1 MKKAMKKLMAALLA
15 VAMVCAMAIPAFAAG
30 GAGATTGEGKITID
44 NAVIGHTYKI
54 YRILNLQY
62 NETAKSFRYEKNDK
76 WGAFV
81 DEQSDK
87 LAVDANGVVT
97 WKKGVSAEKDGA
109 PIKALA
115 IAAGQ
120 YVKDQG
126 TAFAADDS
134 KVAASSTV
142 IFDNLPLGW
151 YLVVSD
157 LTNDAICSIDT
168 TAKEVT
174 IKEKNGVPTVTKEVE
189 YASGSWGQG
198 NDGNVGDTV
207 NFQTTIYVTDGNPT
221 NYVLH
226 DKMSNGLTFK
236 EDSIA
241 VKVNDTTPITNY
253 TVKYTNTDKCTFE
266 ISFPNGT
273 LHTNDKVVVT
283 YSATINS
290 NAVVGT
296 AGNENETW
304 LKYGNNGETTHG
316 KTKTYTWSFNIFKY
330 FTDSNDKMQYLAD
343 VEFVLYRKDN
353 TTNKIEY
360 AQFDSNNNN
369 KLTGWTEAEN
379 EATKLKTNATS
390 IVGVEGL
397 DKGTYFLKETA
408 TPGGFNGLTTDVEV
422 QIDSSC
428 NTLNG
433 ATYTVK
439 YKMANANDEDF
450 TDAGDAK
457 IVPIENKRGTTL
469 PGTGGIG
476 TTIFYVVGGGLMVA
490 AAILLI
496 TKKRMENR

>member
-15 VAMVCAMAIPAFAAG
+15 VAMVCAMAIPAWADG
-30 GAGATTGEGKITID
+30 GVTHNSSSKDGKITIN
-44 NAVIGHTYKI
+44 NAVTGQTYKI
-54 YRILNLQY
+54 YRILDLQY
-62 NETAKSFRYEKNDK
+62 NDTAKSFRYVKNDK

-81 DEQSDK
+81 DEQSSY
-87 LAVDANGVVT
+87 LTVDANGVVT
-97 WKKGVSAEKDGA
+97 WKDGVSSEKDGA

-120 YVKDQG
+120 HVKD
-126 TAFAADDS
+126 TPSLAADGS
-134 KVAASSTV
+134 EKAASSIVT
-142 IFDNLPLGW
+142 FDRLPLGW

-157 LTNDAICSIDT
+157 LTTDAICSIDT

-174 IKEKNGVPTVTKEVE
+174 IKEKNGAPTVTKEVE
-189 YASGSWGQG
+189 YASGSWGEG

-226 DKMSNGLTFK
+226 DQMSNGLAFK
-236 EDSIA
+236 EGSIV
-241 VKVNDTTPITNY
+241 VKKNGERFIDY
-253 TVKYTNTDKCTFE
+253 TVVTPTDNCTFE
-266 ISFPNGT
+266 IKFNENS
-273 LHTNDKVVVT
+273 LQANDTVVVT

-296 AGNENETW
+296 TGNDNETW

-330 FTDSNDKMQYLAD
+330 FTDSNNDMQYLAN

-353 TTNKIEY
+353 TANKTEY
-360 AQFDSNNNN
+360 AQFNSNN

-390 IVGVEGL
+390 TVAVEGL
-397 DKGTYFLKETA
+397 DAGTYFLKETA
-408 TPGGFNGLTTDVEV
+408 TPVGFNSLTSDVEV
-422 QIDSSC
+422 QITSSC
-428 NTLNG
+428 NTLTH
-433 ATYTVK
+433 ATYTVQ
-439 YKMANANDEDF
+439 YKMVNEEDF
-450 TDAGDAK
+450 TDTDEEEK
-457 IVPIENKRGTTL
+457 VVPIENNRGTTL

-496 TKKRMENR
+496 TKKRMENH

>member
-62 NETAKSFRYEKNDK
+62 NDTAKSFRYEKNDK

-81 DEQSDK
+81 EEQTAYLS
-87 LAVDANGVVT
+87 VDSTTGVVT
-97 WKKGVSAEKDGA
+97 WANSDNADNGTA
-109 PIKALA
+109 IKALA
-115 IAAGQ
+115 VAAGQ

-126 TAFAADDS
+126 TALTADDF
-134 KVAASSTV
+134 KEATSSTV
-142 IFDNLPLGW
+142 TFDNLPLGW

-157 LTNDAICSIDT
+157 LTSDAICSIDT

-330 FTDSNDKMQYLAD
+330 FTDSNNDMQYLPD

-369 KLTGWTEAEN
+369 NKLTGWTETKDD
-379 EATKLKTNATS
+379 ATRLTTNATS
-390 IVGVEGL
+390 TVTVEGL
-397 DKGTYFLKETA
+397 DEGTYFLKETA

-422 QIDSSC
+422 QITGSC
-428 NTLNG
+428 NTLTG
-433 ATYTVK
+433 ANYAVE
-439 YKMANANDEDF
+439 YKMDNEEDF
-450 TDAGDAK
+450 EDTDEQEK
-457 IVPIENKRGTTL
+457 VVPIENKRGTTL

-476 TTIFYVVGGGLMVA
+476 TTIFYVIGGGLMVA

>member
-15 VAMVCAMAIPAFAAG
+15 VAMVCAMAIPAFAAE
-30 GAGATTGEGKITID
+30 GATHSSSADGKITIN
-44 NAVIGHTYKI
+44 NAVTGQTYKI
-54 YRILNLQY
+54 YRILDLQY
-62 NETAKSFRYEKNDK
+62 NGTANSFRYVKNDK

-81 DEQSDK
+81 DEQSSY
-87 LAVDANGVVT
+87 LTVDANGVVT
-97 WKKGVSAEKDGA
+97 WKDGVSSEKDGA

-120 YVKDQG
+120 HVKD
-126 TAFAADDS
+126 TPSLAADGS
-134 KVAASSTV
+134 EKAASSIVT
-142 IFDNLPLGW
+142 FDDLPLGW

-157 LTNDAICSIDT
+157 LTTDAICSIDT

-174 IKEKNGVPTVTKEVE
+174 IKEKNGAPTVTKEVE
-189 YASGSWGQG
+189 YASGSWGEG

-207 NFQTTIYVTDGNPT
+207 NFQTTINVTDGDPT

-226 DKMSNGLTFK
+226 DQMSKGLTFK
-236 EDSIA
+236 ENSIA
-241 VKVNDTTPITNY
+241 VKVNDTLITNY
-253 TVKYTNTDKCTFE
+253 TVEYTNTDKCTFE

-273 LHTNDKVVVT
+273 LHTNDTVVVT
-283 YSATINS
+283 YSATIN
-290 NAVVGT
+290 NDAVVGT
-296 AGNENETW
+296 TGNENETW
-304 LKYGNNGETTHG
+304 LKYGDNGETTHG

-330 FTDSNDKMQYLAD
+330 FTDSNNDMQYLAD

-353 TTNKIEY
+353 TANKTEY
-360 AQFDSNNNN
+360 AQFNSNN

-390 IVGVEGL
+390 TVAVEGL
-397 DKGTYFLKETA
+397 DAGTYFLKETA
-408 TPGGFNGLTTDVEV
+408 TPVGFNGLTSDVEV

-428 NTLNG
+428 NTLSG

-450 TDAGDAK
+450 TDTDDEK
-457 IVPIENKRGTTL
+457 VVPIENNRGTTL
-469 PGTGGIG
+469 PSTGGIG
-476 TTIFYVVGGGLMVA
+476 TTIFYIVGGGLMVA

-496 TKKRMENR
+496 TKKRMENH

>member
-1 MKKAMKKLMAALLA
+1 MLW
-15 VAMVCAMAIPAFAAG
+15 FAADG
-30 GAGATTGEGKITID
+30 STHSSSEDGKITIQ
-44 NAVIGHTYKI
+44 NAVANQTYKI
-54 YRILNLQY
+54 YRILDLQY
-62 NETAKSFRYEKNDK
+62 NDTAKSFRYVKNDK

-81 DEQSDK
+81 EGQTTYLS
-87 LAVDANGVVT
+87 VDSKTGVVT
-97 WKKGVSAEKDGA
+97 WANSDNADNGTA
-109 PIKALA
+109 IKALA
-115 IAAGQ
+115 VAAGQ
-120 YVKDQG
+120 HVKDTPSL
-126 TAFAADDS
+126 TADGSVKAS
-134 KVAASSTV
+134 SSTV

-189 YASGSWGQG
+189 YASGSWGEG

-226 DKMSNGLTFK
+226 DKMSNGLTFQTGTISVKKNDKPFTDYTK
-236 EDSIA
+236 E
-241 VKVNDTTPITNY
+241 TPI
-253 TVKYTNTDKCTFE
+253 DDCTFE
-266 ISFPNGT
+266 IKFKDGT
-273 LHTNDKVVVT
+273 LQTNDKVVVT
-283 YSATINS
+283 YSATINR

-296 AGNENETW
+296 AGNDNDTW
-304 LKYGNNGETTHG
+304 LVYGDEGKITRS
-316 KTKTYTWSFNIFKY
+316 KTKTYTWKFNILKY
-330 FTDSNDKMQYLAD
+330 FTDSNDDKKYLAN
-343 VEFVLYRKDN
+343 VEFVLYRKNADDPA
-353 TTNKIEY
+353 EY
-360 AQFDSNNNN
+360 ATFDSNN
-369 KLTGWTEAEN
+369 KLTGWTATEGD
-379 EATKLKTNATS
+379 ATKLKTNATS
-390 IVGVEGL
+390 NVAVEGL

-408 TPGGFNGLTTDVEV
+408 TPVGFNGLTSDVEV

-428 NTLNG
+428 NTLSG

-450 TDAGDAK
+450 TDTDDEK
-457 IVPIENKRGTTL
+457 VVPIENNRGTTL

-496 TKKRMENR
+496 TKKRMENH

>member
-15 VAMVCAMAIPAFAAG
+15 VAMVCAMAIPAWAADG
-30 GAGATTGEGKITID
+30 TTHNSSSADGQITIN
-44 NAVIGHTYKI
+44 NAVNGQTYKI
-54 YRILNLQY
+54 YRILDLQY
-62 NETAKSFRYEKNDK
+62 NGTANSFRYVKNTK
-76 WGAFV
+76 WGTFV
-81 DEQSDK
+81 DTQTAY
-87 LAVDANGVVT
+87 LTVDPTTGVVT
-97 WKKGVSAEKDGA
+97 WTNTDTADNGTA
-109 PIKALA
+109 IKELA
-115 IAAGQ
+115 KAAGK
-120 YVKDQG
+120 YVKDN
-126 TAFAADDS
+126 TTSLADDGS
-134 KVAASSTV
+134 KVAASGTV
-142 IFDNLPLGW
+142 TFDRLPLGW

-189 YASGSWGQG
+189 YASGSWGEG

-226 DKMSNGLTFK
+226 DKMSTGLNFK
-236 EDSIA
+236 ENSIA
-241 VKVNDTTPITNY
+241 VKVNDTLITNY

-273 LHTNDKVVVT
+273 LQTNDKVVVT
-283 YSATINS
+283 YSAIINS
-290 NAVVGT
+290 DAVVGT
-296 AGNENETW
+296 DGNENETW
-304 LKYGNNGETTHG
+304 LKYGDNGETTHG
-316 KTKTYTWSFNIFKY
+316 KTKTYTWKFNILKY
-330 FTDSNDKMQYLAD
+330 FTDSNNEKQYLAN
-343 VEFVLYRKDN
+343 VEFVLYRKNADDK
-353 TTNKIEY
+353 TEY
-360 AQFDSNNNN
+360 AQFNSNN

-390 IVGVEGL
+390 TVAVEGL
-397 DKGTYFLKETA
+397 DAGTYFLKEIT
-408 TPGGFNGLTTDVEV
+408 TPGGFNGLTSDVEV

-428 NTLNG
+428 NTLSG
-433 ATYTVK
+433 ATYTVQ
-439 YKMANANDEDF
+439 YKMDNEEDF
-450 TDAGDAK
+450 TGAGDEK

-476 TTIFYVVGGGLMVA
+476 TTIFYVVGGGLMAA

>member
-30 GAGATTGEGKITID
+30 GAGATTGEGKITIN

-62 NETAKSFRYEKNDK
+62 NDTAKSFRYEKNDK

-81 DEQSDK
+81 EEQTAY
-87 LAVDANGVVT
+87 LAVDSKTGVVT
-97 WKKGVSAEKDGA
+97 WANSDNADNGTA
-109 PIKALA
+109 IKALA
-115 IAAGQ
+115 VAAGQ
-120 YVKDQG
+120 HVTD
-126 TAFAADDS
+126 TPSLAADDS
-134 KVAASSTV
+134 KEATSNTV

-157 LTNDAICSIDT
+157 LTTDAICSIDT

-273 LHTNDKVVVT
+273 LQTNDKVVVT

-290 NAVVGT
+290 DAVVGT

-330 FTDSNDKMQYLAD
+330 FTDSNNDMRYLAN
-343 VEFVLYRKDN
+343 VEFVLYRKNADD
-353 TTNKIEY
+353 KAEY
-360 AQFDSNNNN
+360 AKFDSNN
-369 KLTGWTEAEN
+369 KLSGWTEAES
-379 EATKLKTNATS
+379 EAGKLKTNATS

-397 DKGTYFLKETA
+397 DKGTYFLKEIT
-408 TPGGFNGLTTDVEV
+408 TPDGFNGLTSDVEV

-433 ATYTVK
+433 ATYTVQ
-439 YKMANANDEDF
+439 YKMVNEDDF
-450 TDAGDAK
+450 TDTDEEEK
-457 IVPIENKRGTTL
+457 VVPIENNRGTVL

>member
-62 NETAKSFRYEKNDK
+62 NDTAKSFRYEKNDK

-81 DEQSDK
+81 EEQTAY
-87 LAVDANGVVT
+87 LAVDSKTGVVT
-97 WKKGVSAEKDGA
+97 WANSDNADNGTA
-109 PIKALA
+109 IKALA
-115 IAAGQ
+115 VAAGQ
-120 YVKDQG
+120 HVTD
-126 TAFAADDS
+126 TPSLAADDS
-134 KVAASSTV
+134 KEATSNTV

-157 LTNDAICSIDT
+157 LTTDAICSIDT

-174 IKEKNGVPTVTKEVE
+174 IKEKNGAPTVEKKVE
-189 YASGSWGQG
+189 YASGSWGEG

-221 NYVLH
+221 NYILH
-226 DKMSNGLTFK
+226 DKMSNGLAFQTGTI
-236 EDSIA
+236 S
-241 VKVNDTTPITNY
+241 VKKNGDPFTDYTIETPI
-253 TVKYTNTDKCTFE
+253 DDCTFE
-266 ISFPNGT
+266 IKFKEGS

-296 AGNENETW
+296 TGNDNDTW
-304 LKYGNNGETTHG
+304 LKYGDEGKITRS
-316 KTKTYTWSFNIFKY
+316 KTKTYTWSFNILKF
-330 FTDSNDKMQYLAD
+330 FTDSNGDKKYLAD

-353 TTNKIEY
+353 SANKTEY
-360 AQFDSNNNN
+360 AQFDSNN
-369 KLTGWTEAEN
+369 KLTGWTATESEAG
-379 EATKLKTNATS
+379 KLRTNATS
-390 IVGVEGL
+390 NVCVEGL

-428 NTLNG
+428 NTLRG
-433 ATYTVK
+433 AAYTVQ

-450 TDAGDAK
+450 TDAGDEK

>member
-15 VAMVCAMAIPAFAAG
+15 VAMVCAMAIPAFAAE
-30 GAGATTGEGKITID
+30 GATHSSSSADGKITIN
-44 NAVIGHTYKI
+44 NAVNGQTYKI
-54 YRILNLQY
+54 YRILDLQY
-62 NETAKSFRYEKNDK
+62 NGTANSFRYVKNTK
-76 WGAFV
+76 WGTFV
-81 DEQSDK
+81 DTQTAY
-87 LAVDANGVVT
+87 LTVDPTTGVVT
-97 WKKGVSAEKDGA
+97 WTNTDTADNGTA
-109 PIKALA
+109 IKELA
-115 IAAGQ
+115 KAAGK
-120 YVKDQG
+120 YVKDN
-126 TAFAADDS
+126 TTSLADDGS
-134 KVAASSTV
+134 KVADSSTV
-142 IFDNLPLGW
+142 EFTGLPLGW

-157 LTNDAICSIDT
+157 LTTDAICSIDT

-174 IKEKNGVPTVTKEVE
+174 IKEKNGAPTVEKKVE
-189 YASGSWGQG
+189 YASGSWGEG

-236 EDSIA
+236 TDTIV
-241 VKVNDTTPITNY
+241 VKKNDKPFTDY
-253 TVKYTNTDKCTFE
+253 TKENPTDGCTFE
-266 ISFPNGT
+266 IKFNKGS
-273 LHTNDKVVVT
+273 LQANDTVVVT

-296 AGNENETW
+296 TGNDNETW
-304 LKYGNNGETTHG
+304 LKYGNNGETTHSN
-316 KTKTYTWSFNIFKY
+316 TKTYTWKFDILKY
-330 FTDSNDKMQYLAD
+330 FTDSNDTKQYLAD
-343 VEFVLYRKDN
+343 VEFVLYRKNN
-353 TTNKIEY
+353 TTNTTEY
-360 AQFDSNNNN
+360 AKFGTNN
-369 KLTGWTEAEN
+369 KLTGWTDAEN

-390 IVGVEGL
+390 TVAVEGL
-397 DKGTYFLKETA
+397 DAGTYFLKEIT
-408 TPGGFNGLTTDVEV
+408 TPGGFNGLTSDVEV

-428 NTLNG
+428 NSFRS

-439 YKMANANDEDF
+439 YKMANENKEDF
-450 TDAGDAK
+450 TDAGDEK

>member
-62 NETAKSFRYEKNDK
+62 NETAKSFRYEKNNK

-97 WKKGVSAEKDGA
+97 WKEGVSAEKDGA

-157 LTNDAICSIDT
+157 LTSDAICSIDT
-168 TAKEVT
+168 TAKQVT

-207 NFQTTIYVTDGNPT
+207 NFQTTINVTDGDPT

-226 DKMSNGLTFK
+226 DQMSKGLTFK
-236 EDSIA
+236 ENSIA
-241 VKVNDTTPITNY
+241 VKVNDTLITNY
-253 TVKYTNTDKCTFE
+253 TVEYTNTDKCTFE

-273 LHTNDKVVVT
+273 LHTNDTVVVT
-283 YSATINS
+283 YSATIN
-290 NAVVGT
+290 NDAVVGT
-296 AGNENETW
+296 TGNENETW
-304 LKYGNNGETTHG
+304 LKYGDNGETTHG

-330 FTDSNDKMQYLAD
+330 FTDSNNEKQYLAN
-343 VEFVLYRKDN
+343 VEFVLYRKNADD
-353 TTNKIEY
+353 KAEY
-360 AQFDSNNNN
+360 AKFDSNN
-369 KLTGWTEAEN
+369 KLTGWTATESEAG
-379 EATKLKTNATS
+379 KLKTNATS
-390 IVGVEGL
+390 NVVVEGL
-397 DKGTYFLKETA
+397 DAGTYFLKEIT
-408 TPGGFNGLTTDVEV
+408 TPVGFNSLTSDVEV
-422 QIDSSC
+422 LITSSC
-428 NTLNG
+428 NNLTN
-433 ATYTVK
+433 ATYTVQ
-439 YKMANANDEDF
+439 YKMVNEENFEDTDEEE
-450 TDAGDAK
+450 K
-457 IVPIENKRGTTL
+457 VVPIENNRGTTL

>member
-62 NETAKSFRYEKNDK
+62 NDTAKSFRYEKNDK

-81 DEQSDK
+81 EEQTAYLS
-87 LAVDANGVVT
+87 VDSTTGVVT
-97 WKKGVSAEKDGA
+97 WANSDNADNGTA
-109 PIKALA
+109 IKALA
-115 IAAGQ
+115 VAAGQ

-126 TAFAADDS
+126 TALTADDF
-134 KVAASSTV
+134 KEATSSTV

-157 LTNDAICSIDT
+157 LTSDAICSIDT

-330 FTDSNDKMQYLAD
+330 FTDSNNDMRYLAN
-343 VEFVLYRKDN
+343 VEFVLYRKNADD
-353 TTNKIEY
+353 KAEY
-360 AQFDSNNNN
+360 AKFDSNN
-369 KLTGWTEAEN
+369 KLTGWTKNESEAG
-379 EATKLKTNATS
+379 KLRTNATS
-390 IVGVEGL
+390 NVCVEGL
-397 DKGTYFLKETA
+397 DEGTYFLKETA
-408 TPGGFNGLTTDVEV
+408 TPVGFNSLTSDVEV
-422 QIDSSC
+422 QITSSC
-428 NTLNG
+428 NTLTN
-433 ATYTVK
+433 ATYTVQ
-439 YKMANANDEDF
+439 YKMVNDEDF
-450 TDAGDAK
+450 ADTDDK
-457 IVPIENKRGTTL
+457 EKVVPIENKRGTVL

>member
-62 NETAKSFRYEKNDK
+62 NETAKSFRYEKNNK

-97 WKKGVSAEKDGA
+97 WKEGVSAEKDGA

-157 LTNDAICSIDT
+157 LTSDAICSIDT
-168 TAKEVT
+168 TAKQVT

-207 NFQTTIYVTDGNPT
+207 NFQTTINVTDGDPT

-226 DKMSNGLTFK
+226 DQMSKGLTFK
-236 EDSIA
+236 ENSIA
-241 VKVNDTTPITNY
+241 VKVNDTLITNY
-253 TVKYTNTDKCTFE
+253 TVEYTNTDKCTFE

-273 LHTNDKVVVT
+273 LHTNDTVVVT
-283 YSATINS
+283 YSATIN
-290 NAVVGT
+290 NDAVVGT
-296 AGNENETW
+296 TGNENETW
-304 LKYGNNGETTHG
+304 LKYGDNGETTHG

-330 FTDSNDKMQYLAD
+330 FTDSNNDMQYLAD
-343 VEFVLYRKDN
+343 VEFVLYRKNADD
-353 TTNKIEY
+353 KAEY
-360 AQFDSNNNN
+360 AKFDSNN

-390 IVGVEGL
+390 TVAVEGL
-397 DKGTYFLKETA
+397 DAGTYFLKEIT
-408 TPGGFNGLTTDVEV
+408 TPGGFNGLTSDVEV

-433 ATYTVK
+433 ATYTVQ
-439 YKMANANDEDF
+439 YKMVNEDDF
-450 TDAGDAK
+450 TDTDEEEK
-457 IVPIENKRGTTL
+457 VVPIENKRGTVL

>member
-62 NETAKSFRYEKNDK
+62 NDTAKSFRYEKNDK

-81 DEQSDK
+81 EEQTAY
-87 LAVDANGVVT
+87 LAVDSKTGVVT
-97 WKKGVSAEKDGA
+97 WANSDNADNGTA
-109 PIKALA
+109 IKALA
-115 IAAGQ
+115 VAAGQ
-120 YVKDQG
+120 HVTD
-126 TAFAADDS
+126 TPSLAADDS
-134 KVAASSTV
+134 KEATSNTV

-157 LTNDAICSIDT
+157 LTTDAICSIDT
-168 TAKEVT
+168 TAKQVT

-189 YASGSWGQG
+189 YASGSWGEG

-236 EDSIA
+236 TDSI
-241 VKVNDTTPITNY
+241 VVTKNGNLFTDYTKETP
-253 TVKYTNTDKCTFE
+253 TDGCTFE
-266 ISFPNGT
+266 IKFNEGS

-296 AGNENETW
+296 DGNDNETW
-304 LKYGNNGETTHG
+304 LKYGETGETTHSN
-316 KTKTYTWSFNIFKY
+316 TKTYTWKFDILKF
-330 FTDSNDKMQYLAD
+330 FTDSNGDKKYLAD

-353 TTNKIEY
+353 SANKTEY
-360 AQFDSNNNN
+360 AKFDPNN
-369 KLTGWTEAEN
+369 KLTGWTEN
-379 EATKLKTNATS
+379 ESEAGKLTTNATS
-390 IVGVEGL
+390 NVTVKGL

-422 QIDSSC
+422 WITSNC
-428 NTLNG
+428 NTLTG
-433 ATYTVK
+433 ANYAVE
-439 YKMANANDEDF
+439 YKMVNEEGF
-450 TDAGDAK
+450 TDTDDEEK
-457 IVPIENKRGTTL
+457 VVPIENKRGTTL

>member
-15 VAMVCAMAIPAFAAG
+15 VAMVCAMAIPAFAAE
-30 GAGATTGEGKITID
+30 GATHSSSSADGKITIN
-44 NAVIGHTYKI
+44 NAVNGQTYKI
-54 YRILNLQY
+54 YRILDLQY
-62 NETAKSFRYEKNDK
+62 NGTANSFRYVKNTK

-81 DEQSDK
+81 DDQTAY

-97 WKKGVSAEKDGA
+97 WKEGVSAENDGT
-109 PIKALA
+109 PIKNLA

-134 KVAASSTV
+134 KEATSSTV
-142 IFDNLPLGW
+142 TFDNLPLGW

-168 TAKEVT
+168 TAKQVT
-174 IKEKNGVPTVTKEVE
+174 IKEKNGVPTVEKKVE
-189 YASGSWGQG
+189 YASGSWGEG

-207 NFQTTIYVTDGNPT
+207 NFQTTINVTDGNPT
-221 NYVLH
+221 NYILH
-226 DKMSNGLTFK
+226 DKMSNGLNFQTGTI
-236 EDSIA
+236 S
-241 VKVNDTTPITNY
+241 VKKNDEPFTDYTIETPI
-253 TVKYTNTDKCTFE
+253 DDCTFE
-266 ISFPNGT
+266 IKFKDGT
-273 LHTNDKVVVT
+273 LQTNDKVVVT

-296 AGNENETW
+296 AGNDNDTW
-304 LKYGNNGETTHG
+304 LVYGDEGKITRS

-330 FTDSNDKMQYLAD
+330 FTDSNNDMQYLAD

-353 TTNKIEY
+353 TANKTEY
-360 AQFDSNNNN
+360 AQFNSNN

-390 IVGVEGL
+390 TVAVEGL
-397 DKGTYFLKETA
+397 DAGTYFLKEIT
-408 TPGGFNGLTTDVEV
+408 TPGGFNGLTSDVEV

-428 NTLNG
+428 NTLSG
-433 ATYTVK
+433 ATYAVE
-439 YKMANANDEDF
+439 YKMVNEEDF
-450 TDAGDAK
+450 TDTDEQEK
-457 IVPIENKRGTTL
+457 VVPIENKRGTTL

-476 TTIFYVVGGGLMVA
+476 TTIFYVVGGGLMAA

>member
-15 VAMVCAMAIPAFAAG
+15 VAMVCAMAIPAWADG

-296 AGNENETW
+296 AGNDNETW
-304 LKYGNNGETTHG
+304 LKYGESG
-316 KTKTYTWSFNIFKY
+316 KTIPSNTKTYTWKFNIFKY
-330 FTDSNDKMQYLAD
+330 FTDSDDTMQYLAN
-343 VEFVLYRKDN
+343 VEFVLYRKNADD
-353 TTNKIEY
+353 KAEY
-360 AQFDSNNNN
+360 AKFDSNN
-369 KLTGWTEAEN
+369 KLSGWTEAEN

-408 TPGGFNGLTTDVEV
+408 TPDGFNGLTSDVEV
-422 QIDSSC
+422 LIDSSC
-428 NTLNG
+428 NTLRG
-433 ATYTVK
+433 AAYTVK

-450 TDAGDAK
+450 TDAGDEK

-476 TTIFYVVGGGLMVA
+476 TTIFYVIGGGLMAA

-496 TKKRMENR
+496 TKKRMENH

>member
-1 MKKAMKKLMAALLA
+1 MKKLMAALLA
-15 VAMVCAMAIPAFAAG
+15 VAMVCAMAIPAFAAE

-62 NETAKSFRYEKNDK
+62 NDTAKSFRYEKNDK

-81 DEQSDK
+81 EEQTAY
-87 LAVDANGVVT
+87 LAVDSKTGVVT
-97 WKKGVSAEKDGA
+97 WANSDNADNGTA
-109 PIKALA
+109 IKALA
-115 IAAGQ
+115 VAAGQ
-120 YVKDQG
+120 HVTD
-126 TAFAADDS
+126 TPSLAADDS
-134 KVAASSTV
+134 KEATSNTV

-157 LTNDAICSIDT
+157 LTTDAICSIDT
-168 TAKEVT
+168 TAKQVT
-174 IKEKNGVPTVTKEVE
+174 IREKNGVPTVTKEVE
-189 YASGSWGQG
+189 YASGSWGEG

-226 DKMSNGLTFK
+226 DKMSNGLAFQTGTI
-236 EDSIA
+236 S
-241 VKVNDTTPITNY
+241 VKKNGDPFTDYTIETPI
-253 TVKYTNTDKCTFE
+253 DDCTFE
-266 ISFPNGT
+266 IKFKEGS

-316 KTKTYTWSFNIFKY
+316 RTKTYTWKFNILKF
-330 FTDSNDKMQYLAD
+330 FTNSNDEKQYLAD
-343 VEFVLYRKDN
+343 VEFVLYRKNN
-353 TTNKIEY
+353 TTDPAEY
-360 AQFDSNNNN
+360 AKFDSNN
-369 KLTGWTEAEN
+369 KLTGWTKNESEAG
-379 EATKLKTNATS
+379 KLRTNATS
-390 IVGVEGL
+390 NVCVEGL
-397 DKGTYFLKETA
+397 DEGTYFLKETA
-408 TPGGFNGLTTDVEV
+408 TPVGFNSLTSDVEV
-422 QIDSSC
+422 QITSSC
-428 NTLNG
+428 NTLTN
-433 ATYTVK
+433 ATYTVQ
-439 YKMANANDEDF
+439 YKMVNDEDF
-450 TDAGDAK
+450 ADTDDK
-457 IVPIENKRGTTL
+457 EKVVPIENKRGTVL

-496 TKKRMENR
+496 TKKRMENH

>member
-54 YRILNLQY
+54 YRILDLQY
-62 NETAKSFRYEKNDK
+62 NDTAKSFRYEKNDK

-81 DEQSDK
+81 EEQTAY
-87 LAVDANGVVT
+87 LAVDSKTGVVT
-97 WKKGVSAEKDGA
+97 WTNPDSDNNGTA
-109 PIKALA
+109 IKALA

-126 TAFAADDS
+126 TALAADDF
-134 KVAASSTV
+134 KEATSSTV
-142 IFDNLPLGW
+142 TFDNLPLGW

-168 TAKEVT
+168 TAKQVT

-236 EDSIA
+236 TDSIV
-241 VKVNDTTPITNY
+241 VKKNDAIFTDYTKETPN
-253 TVKYTNTDKCTFE
+253 DGCTFE
-266 ISFPNGT
+266 IKFNEGS

-330 FTDSNDKMQYLAD
+330 FTDSNNDMRYLAN
-343 VEFVLYRKDN
+343 VEFVLYRKNADD
-353 TTNKIEY
+353 KAEY
-360 AQFDSNNNN
+360 AKFDSNN
-369 KLTGWTEAEN
+369 KLSGWTEAEN

-397 DKGTYFLKETA
+397 DKGTYFLKEIT
-408 TPGGFNGLTTDVEV
+408 TPDGFNGLTSDVEV
-422 QIDSSC
+422 LIDSSC
-428 NTLNG
+428 NTLSG
-433 ATYTVK
+433 ATYTVQ
-439 YKMANANDEDF
+439 YRMVNEEDF
-450 TDAGDAK
+450 TDTDEQEK
-457 IVPIENKRGTTL
+457 VVPIENNRGTTL

>member
-62 NETAKSFRYEKNDK
+62 NETAKSFRYEKNNK

-97 WKKGVSAEKDGA
+97 WKEGVSAEKDGA

-157 LTNDAICSIDT
+157 LTSDAICSIDT

-221 NYVLH
+221 NYILH
-226 DKMSNGLTFK
+226 DEMSNGLDFK
-236 EDSIA
+236 EDSIV
-241 VKVNDTTPITNY
+241 VKKNDERFTDYTKETP
-253 TVKYTNTDKCTFE
+253 TDGCTFE
-266 ISFPNGT
+266 IKFNKDSLQP
-273 LHTNDKVVVT
+273 NDKVVVT

-304 LKYGNNGETTHG
+304 LKYGDNGETTHG
-316 KTKTYTWSFNIFKY
+316 KTKTYTWKFNILKY
-330 FTDSNDKMQYLAD
+330 FTDSNDDKKYLAN
-343 VEFVLYRKDN
+343 VEFVLYRKNADD
-353 TTNKIEY
+353 KAEY
-360 AQFDSNNNN
+360 AKFDPNN
-369 KLTGWTEAEN
+369 KLTGWTEN
-379 EATKLKTNATS
+379 ESEAGKLTTNATS
-390 IVGVEGL
+390 TVAVEGL
-397 DKGTYFLKETA
+397 DAGTYFLKEIT
-408 TPGGFNGLTTDVEV
+408 TPGGFNGLTSDVEV

-428 NTLNG
+428 NTLSG
-433 ATYTVK
+433 ATYTVQ
-439 YKMANANDEDF
+439 YKMDNEEDF
-450 TDAGDAK
+450 TGAGDEK

-476 TTIFYVVGGGLMVA
+476 TTIFYVVGGGLMAA

>member
-1 MKKAMKKLMAALLA
+1 MKKLMAALLA

-62 NETAKSFRYEKNDK
+62 NDTAKSFRYEKNDK

-81 DEQSDK
+81 EEQTAY
-87 LAVDANGVVT
+87 LAVDSKTGVVT
-97 WKKGVSAEKDGA
+97 WANSDNADNGTA
-109 PIKALA
+109 IKALA
-115 IAAGQ
+115 VAAGQ
-120 YVKDQG
+120 HVTD
-126 TAFAADDS
+126 TPSLAADDS
-134 KVAASSTV
+134 KVAASNTV

-157 LTNDAICSIDT
+157 LTTDAICSIDT
-168 TAKEVT
+168 TAKQVT
-174 IKEKNGVPTVTKEVE
+174 IREKNGVPTVTKEVE
-189 YASGSWGQG
+189 YASGSWGEG

-226 DKMSNGLTFK
+226 DKMSNGLAFK

-330 FTDSNDKMQYLAD
+330 FTDSNNDMRYLAN
-343 VEFVLYRKDN
+343 VEFVLYRKNADD
-353 TTNKIEY
+353 KAEY
-360 AQFDSNNNN
+360 AKFDSNN
-369 KLTGWTEAEN
+369 KLSGWTEAES
-379 EATKLKTNATS
+379 EAGKLKTNATS

-397 DKGTYFLKETA
+397 DKGTYFLKEIT
-408 TPGGFNGLTTDVEV
+408 TPDGFNGLTSDVEV

-433 ATYTVK
+433 ATYTVQ
-439 YKMANANDEDF
+439 YKMVNEDDF
-450 TDAGDAK
+450 TDTDEEEK
-457 IVPIENKRGTTL
+457 VVPIENKRGTVL

>member
-62 NETAKSFRYEKNDK
+62 NDTAKSFRYEKNDK

-81 DEQSDK
+81 EEQTAY
-87 LAVDANGVVT
+87 LAVDSKTGVVT
-97 WKKGVSAEKDGA
+97 WANSDNADNGTA
-109 PIKALA
+109 IKALA
-115 IAAGQ
+115 VAAGQ
-120 YVKDQG
+120 HVTD
-126 TAFAADDS
+126 TPSLAADDS
-134 KVAASSTV
+134 KEATSNTV

-157 LTNDAICSIDT
+157 LTTDAICSIDT
-168 TAKEVT
+168 TAKQVT

-207 NFQTTIYVTDGNPT
+207 NFQTTINVTDGDPT

-226 DKMSNGLTFK
+226 DQMSKGLTFK
-236 EDSIA
+236 ENSIA
-241 VKVNDTTPITNY
+241 VKVNDTLITNY
-253 TVKYTNTDKCTFE
+253 TVEYTNTDKCTFE

-273 LHTNDKVVVT
+273 LHTNDTVVVT

-316 KTKTYTWSFNIFKY
+316 RTKTYTWKFNIFKY
-330 FTDSNDKMQYLAD
+330 FTDSNGDKKYLAD
-343 VEFVLYRKDN
+343 VEFVLYRKNADD
-353 TTNKIEY
+353 KAEY
-360 AQFDSNNNN
+360 AKFDSNN
-369 KLTGWTEAEN
+369 KLSGWTEAEN

-397 DKGTYFLKETA
+397 DKGTYFLKEIT
-408 TPGGFNGLTTDVEV
+408 TPGGFNGLTSDVEV

-433 ATYTVK
+433 ATYTVQ
-439 YKMANANDEDF
+439 YKMVNEEDF
-450 TDAGDAK
+450 TDTDEEEK
-457 IVPIENKRGTTL
+457 VVPIENKRGTVL

-476 TTIFYVVGGGLMVA
+476 TTIFYVVGGGLMAA

>member
-62 NETAKSFRYEKNDK
+62 NDTAKSFRYEKNDK

-81 DEQSDK
+81 EEQTAY
-87 LAVDANGVVT
+87 LAVDSKTGVVT
-97 WKKGVSAEKDGA
+97 WANSDNADNGTA
-109 PIKALA
+109 IKALA
-115 IAAGQ
+115 VAAGQ
-120 YVKDQG
+120 HVTD
-126 TAFAADDS
+126 TPSLAADDS

-142 IFDNLPLGW
+142 TFDRLPLGW

-226 DKMSNGLTFK
+226 DKMSNGLAFQTGTISVKKNGDPFTDYTK
-236 EDSIA
+236 E
-241 VKVNDTTPITNY
+241 NP
-253 TVKYTNTDKCTFE
+253 TDGCTFE
-266 ISFPNGT
+266 IKFNEGS

-296 AGNENETW
+296 AGNDNETW

-316 KTKTYTWSFNIFKY
+316 RTKTYTWKFNIFKY
-330 FTDSNDKMQYLAD
+330 FTDSDDTMQYLAN
-343 VEFVLYRKDN
+343 VEFVLYRKNADD
-353 TTNKIEY
+353 KAEY
-360 AQFDSNNNN
+360 AKFDSNN
-369 KLTGWTEAEN
+369 KLSGWTEAEN
-379 EATKLKTNATS
+379 EATKLKTSATS

-408 TPGGFNGLTTDVEV
+408 TPGGFNGLTSDVEV
-422 QIDSSC
+422 QITSSC
-428 NTLNG
+428 NTLRS
-433 ATYTVK
+433 AAYTVK

-450 TDAGDAK
+450 TDAGDEK

-496 TKKRMENR
+496 TKKRMENH

>member
-1 MKKAMKKLMAALLA
+1 MKKLMAALLA

-62 NETAKSFRYEKNDK
+62 NDTAKSFRYEKNDK

-81 DEQSDK
+81 EEQTAYLS
-87 LAVDANGVVT
+87 VDSTTGVVT
-97 WKKGVSAEKDGA
+97 WANSDNADNGTA
-109 PIKALA
+109 IKALA
-115 IAAGQ
+115 VAAGQ

-126 TAFAADDS
+126 TALTADDF
-134 KVAASSTV
+134 KEATSSTV

-157 LTNDAICSIDT
+157 LTSDAICSIDT

-316 KTKTYTWSFNIFKY
+316 RTKTYTWKFNIFKY
-330 FTDSNDKMQYLAD
+330 FTDSDDTMQYLAN
-343 VEFVLYRKDN
+343 VEFVLYRKNADD
-353 TTNKIEY
+353 KAEY
-360 AQFDSNNNN
+360 AKFDSNNNN
-369 KLTGWTEAEN
+369 KLTGWTETKDD
-379 EATKLKTNATS
+379 ATRLTTNATS
-390 IVGVEGL
+390 TVTVEGL
-397 DKGTYFLKETA
+397 DEGTYFLKEIT
-408 TPGGFNGLTTDVEV
+408 TPDGFNGLTSDVEV

-433 ATYTVK
+433 ATYTVQ
-439 YKMANANDEDF
+439 YKMVNEDDF
-450 TDAGDAK
+450 TDTDEEEK
-457 IVPIENKRGTTL
+457 VVPIENKRGTVL

>member
-15 VAMVCAMAIPAFAAG
+15 VAMVCAMAIPAFAE
-30 GAGATTGEGKITID
+30 GATHSSSSADGKITIN
-44 NAVIGHTYKI
+44 NAVNGQIYKI
-54 YRILNLQY
+54 YRILDLQY
-62 NETAKSFRYEKNDK
+62 NGTANSFRYVKNDK

-81 DEQSDK
+81 EGQTTYLS
-87 LAVDANGVVT
+87 VDSKTGVVT
-97 WKKGVSAEKDGA
+97 WANSDNADNGTA
-109 PIKALA
+109 IKALA
-115 IAAGQ
+115 VAAGK
-120 YVKDQG
+120 YVKDN
-126 TAFAADDS
+126 TTSLADDGS
-134 KVAASSTV
+134 KVAASGTV
-142 IFDNLPLGW
+142 TFDRLPLGW

-221 NYVLH
+221 NYILH
-226 DKMSNGLTFK
+226 DEMSNGLDFK
-236 EDSIA
+236 EDSIV
-241 VKVNDTTPITNY
+241 VKKNDERFTDYTKETP
-253 TVKYTNTDKCTFE
+253 TDGCTFE
-266 ISFPNGT
+266 IKFNKDSLQP
-273 LHTNDKVVVT
+273 NDKVVVT
-283 YSATINS
+283 YSATINR

-304 LKYGNNGETTHG
+304 LKYGDNGETTHG
-316 KTKTYTWSFNIFKY
+316 KTKTYTWKFNILKY
-330 FTDSNDKMQYLAD
+330 FTDSNDDKKYLAN

-353 TTNKIEY
+353 AANKTEY
-360 AQFDSNNNN
+360 AQFDSNN
-369 KLTGWTEAEN
+369 KLTGWTATESEAG
-379 EATKLKTNATS
+379 KLKTNATS
-390 IVGVEGL
+390 NVVVEGL
-397 DKGTYFLKETA
+397 DAGTYFLKEIT
-408 TPGGFNGLTTDVEV
+408 TPVGFNSLTSDVEV
-422 QIDSSC
+422 QITSDC
-428 NTLNG
+428 IKLDG

-450 TDAGDAK
+450 TDTDAEK
-457 IVPIENKRGTTL
+457 VVPIENNRGTTL

>member
-30 GAGATTGEGKITID
+30 GAGATTGEGKITIN

-62 NETAKSFRYEKNDK
+62 NETAKSFRYEKNNK

-81 DEQSDK
+81 DDQSDK

-97 WKKGVSAEKDGA
+97 WKEGVSAEKDGA

-126 TAFAADDS
+126 TTFAADDS
-134 KVAASSTV
+134 VKATSNTV

-189 YASGSWGQG
+189 YASGSWGEG

-207 NFQTTIYVTDGNPT
+207 NFQTTINVTDGDPT

-226 DKMSNGLTFK
+226 DKMSNGLNYQTGTI
-236 EDSIA
+236 S
-241 VKVNDTTPITNY
+241 VKKNDERFTDYTIETPI
-253 TVKYTNTDKCTFE
+253 DDCTFE
-266 ISFPNGT
+266 IKFKDGT
-273 LHTNDKVVVT
+273 LQTNDKVVVT

-296 AGNENETW
+296 AGNDNDTW
-304 LKYGNNGETTHG
+304 LVYGDEGKITRS
-316 KTKTYTWSFNIFKY
+316 KTKTYTWSFNILKF
-330 FTDSNDKMQYLAD
+330 FTDSNGDKKYLAN
-343 VEFVLYRKDN
+343 VEFVLYRKNADD
-353 TTNKIEY
+353 KAEY
-360 AQFDSNNNN
+360 AKFDSNN
-369 KLTGWTEAEN
+369 KLSGWTEAES
-379 EATKLKTNATS
+379 EAGKLKTNATS

-397 DKGTYFLKETA
+397 DKGTYFLKEIT
-408 TPGGFNGLTTDVEV
+408 TPDGFNGLTSDVEV

-433 ATYTVK
+433 ATYTVQ
-439 YKMANANDEDF
+439 YKMVNEDDF
-450 TDAGDAK
+450 TDTDEEEK
-457 IVPIENKRGTTL
+457 VVPIENKRGTVL

>member
-15 VAMVCAMAIPAFAAG
+15 VAMVCAMAIPAWAADG
-30 GAGATTGEGKITID
+30 TTHNSSSEDGKITIK
-44 NAVIGHTYKI
+44 NAVNGQTYKI
-54 YRILNLQY
+54 YRILDLQY
-62 NETAKSFRYEKNDK
+62 NETANSFRYVKNTK
-76 WGAFV
+76 WGTFV
-81 DEQSDK
+81 DTQTAY
-87 LAVDANGVVT
+87 LTVDPTTRVVT
-97 WKKGVSAEKDGA
+97 WTNTDTADNGTA
-109 PIKALA
+109 IKELA
-115 IAAGQ
+115 IAAGK

-126 TAFAADDS
+126 TALADDGS
-134 KVAASSTV
+134 KVAASGTV
-142 IFDNLPLGW
+142 TFDRLPLGW

-174 IKEKNGVPTVTKEVE
+174 IREKNGVPTVTKEVE
-189 YASGSWGQG
+189 YASGSWGEG

-226 DKMSNGLTFK
+226 DKMSNGLDFK
-236 EDSIA
+236 EGSIV
-241 VKVNDTTPITNY
+241 VKKNDERFTDY
-253 TVKYTNTDKCTFE
+253 TVVTPTDNCTFE
-266 ISFPNGT
+266 IKFNENS

-316 KTKTYTWSFNIFKY
+316 RTKTYTWKFNIFKY
-330 FTDSNDKMQYLAD
+330 FTDSNGDKKYLAD
-343 VEFVLYRKDN
+343 VEFVLYRKNADD
-353 TTNKIEY
+353 KAEY
-360 AQFDSNNNN
+360 AKFDSNN
-369 KLTGWTEAEN
+369 KLSGWTEAES
-379 EATKLKTNATS
+379 EAGKLKTNATS

-397 DKGTYFLKETA
+397 DKGTYFLKEIT
-408 TPGGFNGLTTDVEV
+408 TPDGFNGLTSDVEV

-433 ATYTVK
+433 ATYTVQ
-439 YKMANANDEDF
+439 YKMVNDEDF
-450 TDAGDAK
+450 ADTDEK
-457 IVPIENKRGTTL
+457 EKVVPIENKRGTTL

>member
-30 GAGATTGEGKITID
+30 GAGATTGEGKITIN

-62 NETAKSFRYEKNDK
+62 NDTAKSFRYEKNDK

-81 DEQSDK
+81 EDQTTYLS
-87 LAVDANGVVT
+87 VDSKTGVVT
-97 WKKGVSAEKDGA
+97 WANSDNADNGTA
-109 PIKALA
+109 IKALA
-115 IAAGQ
+115 VAAGQ
-120 YVKDQG
+120 YVKDKEDAG
-126 TAFAADDS
+126 LTADDF
-134 KVAASSTV
+134 KKATSSTV
-142 IFDNLPLGW
+142 TFDNLPLGW

-189 YASGSWGQG
+189 YASGSWGEG

-207 NFQTTIYVTDGNPT
+207 NFQTTINVTDGDPT

-226 DKMSNGLTFK
+226 DKMSNGLNYQTGTI
-236 EDSIA
+236 S
-241 VKVNDTTPITNY
+241 VKKNDERFTDYTIETPI
-253 TVKYTNTDKCTFE
+253 DDCTFE
-266 ISFPNGT
+266 IKFKDGT
-273 LHTNDKVVVT
+273 LQTNDKVVVT

-330 FTDSNDKMQYLAD
+330 FTDSNNDMRYLAN
-343 VEFVLYRKDN
+343 VEFVLYRKNADD
-353 TTNKIEY
+353 KAEY
-360 AQFDSNNNN
+360 AKFDSNNNNN
-369 KLTGWTEAEN
+369 KLTGWTETKDD
-379 EATKLKTNATS
+379 ATRLTTNATS
-390 IVGVEGL
+390 TVTVEGL
-397 DKGTYFLKETA
+397 DEGTYFLKEIT
-408 TPGGFNGLTTDVEV
+408 TPDGFNGLTSDVEV

-433 ATYTVK
+433 ANYMVQ
-439 YKMANANDEDF
+439 YKMVNEEGF
-450 TDAGDAK
+450 TDTDDEEK
-457 IVPIENKRGTTL
+457 VVPIENKRGTTL

-496 TKKRMENR
+496 TKKRMENH